1 MGIRK
6 ESEKQ
11 AEALKGDPEKAIAV
25 YTEAMRVGG
34 STAMMLVNRAAL
46 LLQLAR
52 PGAAVRDCTAALKLN
67 KTFFKAFRIRGGA
80 HGKLGNCKKAHR
92 DLHEAQRLKHDPT
105 PRTLRPLADP
115 VIPPLVAFTPE
126 VHLPDLDKGQ
136 AVTLT
141 GLKAAPHLN
150 GKRAVVERK
159 DPRATA
165 RGRWEVELRMEGGRA
180 EIKSLKRENI
190 ATLNKIDKEG
200 CRAWSLE
207 EKKWKEDKAKRE
219 KLQEDFQYSKCVE
232 GKLSKMSLS
241 AAAQALVRKL
251 GPQDALNLLDRAPT
265 EEGADVEGFITN
277 TAKAQLDMMA
287 KIAAFQAQKQDEPP
301 AKKAEPPAKRL
312 RN

>member
-1 MGIRK
+1 MG
-6 ESEKQ
+6 
-11 AEALKGDPEKAIAV
+11 
-25 YTEAMRVGG
+25 
-34 STAMMLVNRAAL
+34 
-46 LLQLAR
+46 
-52 PGAAVRDCTAALKLN
+52 
-67 KTFFKAFRIRGGA
+67 GGA

-105 PRTLRPLADP
+105 TEELQKVFAAQCKKMDPTWKEPPTVTIPDTHTVADDDPKAAAPPPRTFRPSADP

-165 RGRWEVELRMEGGRA
+165 RGRWEVELRMDGGRT
-180 EIKSLKRENI
+180 EIKSIKRENI

-200 CRAWSLE
+200 CQAWARQ

-232 GKLSKMSLS
+232 GKLAKMSLS
-241 AAAQALVRKL
+241 ASAQALVRKL

-265 EEGADVEGFITN
+265 EDGADVEGFVTN
-277 TAKAQLDMMA
+277 TAQAQLDMMA

-301 AKKAEPPAKRL
+301 AKKAK
-312 RN
+312 N

>member
-1 MGIRK
+1 MG
-6 ESEKQ
+6 
-11 AEALKGDPEKAIAV
+11 
-25 YTEAMRVGG
+25 
-34 STAMMLVNRAAL
+34 
-46 LLQLAR
+46 
-52 PGAAVRDCTAALKLN
+52 
-67 KTFFKAFRIRGGA
+67 KAFRIRGGA

-92 DLHEAQRLKHDPT
+92 DLNEAQKLRHDPT
-105 PRTLRPLADP
+105 TEELKKVFAAQCKKMDPTWKEPPTVTIADTGADEKPTPKAAAAAAAPPPRTLRPSADP
-115 VIPPLVAFTPE
+115 IIPPLVAFTPE

-165 RGRWEVELRMEGGRA
+165 RGRWEVELRMDGGRA
-180 EIKSLKRENI
+180 EIKSIKRENI

-200 CRAWSLE
+200 CQSWARE

-232 GKLSKMSLS
+232 GKLTKMALS
-241 AAAQALVRKL
+241 ASAQALVRKL
-251 GPQDALNLLDRAPT
+251 SPQDALNLLDRAPT
-265 EEGADVEGFITN
+265 QDGADVEGFVTS
-277 TAKAQLDMMA
+277 TAQAQLDMMA

-301 AKKAEPPAKRL
+301 AKKAK
-312 RN
+312 N